1 MQLLIF
7 GFKDCLLGDKI
18 FKKNQRPAKKKNP
31 KNYKQETPP
40 QTPSFSPS
48 HLQLSLARYPRV
60 SVLCLP
66 LSLLDIFVLKPKHQ
80 LTAEAKSK
88 ANG

>member
-40 QTPSFSPS
+40 
-48 HLQLSLARYPRV
+48 HRYTRRKK
-60 SVLCLP
+60 
-66 LSLLDIFVLKPKHQ
+66 VLKMCPV
-80 LTAEAKSK
+80 LFKSPAGK
-88 ANG
+88 YKKTISSSYVCDL